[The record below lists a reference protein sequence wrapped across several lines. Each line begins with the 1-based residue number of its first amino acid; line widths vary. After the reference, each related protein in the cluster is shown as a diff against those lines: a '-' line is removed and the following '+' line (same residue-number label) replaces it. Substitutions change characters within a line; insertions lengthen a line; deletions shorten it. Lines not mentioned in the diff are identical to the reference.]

1 MEWAQT
7 GAKIFQELGVGHSL
21 IFALLF
27 VILGGG
33 SYYIKNIYP
42 KQLES
47 REKREAEKM
56 AIEERKEKDRNQA
69 NELLKESVT
78 QQVALLG
85 NNNKAIEHLGESIRL
100 LNLTFEKV
108 SDRLSSHDE
117 RSIHITTMLQAQ
129 NASLTALSEKMPNND
144 SLIRIHDRLDDLGKE
159 SADKNDVN
167 QICAAITKLD
177 QNISKVNENIAE
189 IKGRVN

>member
-1 MEWAQT
+1 MEWIST
-7 GAKIFQELGVGHSL
+7 GAKVFQELGVGNSL
-21 IFALLF
+21 VFAMLF

-33 SYYIKNIYP
+33 SYYVKSIYP
-42 KQLES
+42 KQIEA

-56 AIEERKEKDRNQA
+56 AIEERKEKERCTS
-69 NELLKESVT
+69 NELLKESVG
-78 QQVALLG
+78 QQVALLS

-117 RSIHITTMLQAQ
+117 RSIHITSMLQAQ
-129 NASLTALSEKMPNND
+129 NSTLAALSEKMPNNE
-144 SLIRIHDRLDDLGKE
+144 SLVRIHGRLDELAKD